1 MVTPSM
7 DVTQVTTVIRIKIV
21 LQVAQLKTRKPDVM
35 KDITATQ
42 TTLVQLD
49 VLLLYQLMGATNSIV
64 IQIMSVPVIVT
75 TQKIAQTVST
85 VNQTCKCASILVT
98 LMLTHHAMALKT
110 RTVTLRSNVLRTVQ
124 RV

>member
-49 VLLLYQLMGATNSIV
+49 VLLLYQLMDATNSIV